1 MFPETIGP
9 GEEDRRKAQALLD
22 AIPCREIKADGF
34 CENPLVSVLVLTYGH
49 EKYIKDTLESIL
61 AQKTSFDY
69 EIIIAED
76 CSPDRTREIALE
88 YQKKYP
94 EKIRLLYSDAN
105 VGMIPN
111 LYRLYSGV
119 RGKFFAVC
127 EGDDYWLGEDKL
139 QKQVDCLIA
148 HPDAVLC
155 HTDYDYFNMLRG
167 NRWIRNRQIKLPE
180 FHQGRRLSEEILL
193 DRYRIKT
200 PTVLVRS
207 DAYRQVRDHYLLRSH
222 PAMDNYLFFLL
233 SLTGGAFCYI
243 PESHAVY
250 RQVPGSAT
258 AVQNV
263 SRRYTFMRRIHEA
276 QSEVCREFGFSHLCE
291 ALNASLFPEL
301 WQLAVRCRDHEKI
314 IFYGEYLDKTGK
326 LSPLQRFLLRK
337 RFLSGIRLE
346 CYWRKIFG
354 YLRTRRLY
362 KKK

>member
-1 MFPETIGP
+1 MFPEMIRP
-9 GEEDRRKAQALLD
+9 SEEDRSKAQAILD
-22 AIPCREIKADGF
+22 AIPCQEIKADGF
-34 CENPLVSVLVLTYGH
+34 CENPLVSVLVLTYSH
-49 EKYIKDTLESIL
+49 ENYIRDTLESIL

-69 EIIIAED
+69 EVIIAED
-76 CSPDRTREIALE
+76 CSPDHTREIAQE
-88 YQKKYP
+88 YQKRYP
-94 EKIRLLYSDAN
+94 RKVRLLYSDSN
-105 VGMIPN
+105 VGMAAN
-111 LYRLYSGV
+111 LYRLCAAV
-119 RGKFFAVC
+119 RGTYFALC

-139 QKQVDCLIA
+139 QKQVDCLTA

-155 HTDYDYFNMLRG
+155 HTNYDYLNLLRG

-180 FHQGRRLSEEILL
+180 FRQGRQLSEDILL

-200 PTVLVRS
+200 PTIMVRS

-233 SLTGGAFCYI
+233 SLTGRTFCYI

-263 SRRYTFMRRIHEA
+263 SKRYTFMRRIHEA
-276 QSEVCREFGFSHLCE
+276 QSAVCRDFGFPELSRELD
-291 ALNASLFPEL
+291 ANLFPEL
-301 WQLAVRCRDHEKI
+301 WTLAIRCRDNEKI
-314 IFYGEYLDKTGK
+314 VFYGEYLDKTGK
-326 LSPLQRFLLRK
+326 LSPFQRFLLRK
-337 RFLSGIRLE
+337 RFLFGIRLE